1 MGEVKLLDLA
11 FSEKSTV
18 GYCTVV
24 VGKHRMGVVI
34 VYVCV
39 CVLLLELSH

>member
-34 VYVCV
+34 VCV